1 MGAVS
6 TLAQCDYRVVNQGSR
21 SFTAVI
27 DITNP
32 TNQVINGW
40 SVNWQYSNGA
50 YLTYASGAN
59 VSGRNPYTAINQAS
73 NASISP
79 GQRVSITVYGIKPRN
94 STNEIPQLTGKSCR

>member
-1 MGAVS
+1 VS
-6 TLAQCDYRVVNQGSR
+6 ILAQCDYRVVNQGSR

-73 NASISP
+73 NASINP
-79 GQRVSITVYGIKPRN
+79 GQRVSITVYGVKPRN